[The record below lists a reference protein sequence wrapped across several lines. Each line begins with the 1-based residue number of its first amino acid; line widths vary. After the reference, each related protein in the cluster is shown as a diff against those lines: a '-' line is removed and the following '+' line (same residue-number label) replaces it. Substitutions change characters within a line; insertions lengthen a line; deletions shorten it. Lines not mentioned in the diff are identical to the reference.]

1 MWHNWIS
8 KIAIVT
14 DFLRTLP
21 TRLLIVVAAVIAVLF
36 ALSLWLVMSGEEEFP
51 GALKKADQEI
61 YGEAFALAKSGKF
74 DQAFSLAEDA
84 DDQNLSKV
92 LLWYS
97 FQREDRK
104 QNQQTIASFYAEN
117 SHWPRSI
124 TGGGSAVKNRPHIYS
139 ADPNQPPKIS
149 TALKEL
155 KNNRKKGFEADT
167 RLKARD
173 LWSNSRFASSPR
185 DERRFLAAFS
195 KLLDENSHLA
205 RASDFYWRGI
215 YDRGDGLRPRL
226 SNASKKFLNVW
237 RDYKNKQRSL
247 VSAKKEVGAKFS
259 DHPVF
264 LIPTI
269 LEQDRVGDAES
280 ARTNFAKLDPKKI
293 PPSQLWRTRHILA
306 RQALRDDLVKTA
318 YEIASEHEL
327 APSKD
332 FYEAEWLSG
341 WIALSKMKNPEIA
354 AQHFRRA
361 LREAGP
367 GWESARAYYWLGRVR
382 EGTGELKSAHAN
394 YNECAK
400 DALTF
405 YGQLCL
411 ERTEKPFSSVNLDVT
426 RTEPQN
432 LGEIENNELY
442 LISRQLLQIKQERLA
457 QPFLKRVA
465 EISQNY
471 DTFLAA
477 GKKVQELGY
486 GRMSILL
493 GKSLSWP
500 NGPALPLLY
509 PTLPF
514 ELPDTAKQ
522 HPALVHA
529 IVRQESSFNETA
541 VSPKDARGLMQLLP
555 ETAKRMAKKESVP
568 YEEDKLTSDP
578 SFNVR
583 LGGRYLRDSLEVY
596 NNSLLLVLSAYNAG
610 HGRAKSWRKTFG
622 NPNDPHKDVL
632 DWAESIP
639 FRETRLYVQKVIAS
653 YGIYKALLEGKD
665 QVPQPTS
672 AMIGN
677 F

>member
-1 MWHNWIS
+1 MWSNWLS
-8 KIAIVT
+8 KITPAI
-14 DFLRTLP
+14 DLLASISLP
-21 TRLLIVVAAVIAVLF
+21 IRLAFAGAF
-36 ALSLWLVMSGEEEFP
+36 ALVVILVSWFIFTGETEFP
-51 GALKKADQEI
+51 GALKKNDKAVYQ
-61 YGEAFALAKSGKF
+61 
-74 DQAFSLAEDA
+74 QAFSLAKTGDFNEA
-84 DDQNLSKV
+84 LSEAENAKDPHLRKV
-92 LLWYS
+92 LVWLS
-97 FQREDRK
+97 FQQVNVK
-104 QNQQTIASFYAEN
+104 QNQQTIASFYGEN
-117 SHWPRSI
+117 SHWPRSLH
-124 TGGGSAVKNRPHIYS
+124 GGSSPTKRRPHIYS
-139 ADPNQPPKIS
+139 ADPNQPPKLS
-149 TALKEL
+149 SALKEL
-155 KNNRKKGFEADT
+155 KESRDKGFEAAT
-167 RLKARD
+167 RIKARE
-173 LWSNSRFASSPR
+173 LWKNSRFASSPR
-185 DERRFLAAFS
+185 DERRYLAAFG
-195 KLLDENSHLA
+195 KLLDEGSHLS

-215 YDRGDGLRPRL
+215 YERGDKLRSRL
-226 SNASKKFLNVW
+226 SAKSKKFLDAW
-237 RDYKNKQRSL
+237 KDLKTKQRSL
-247 VSAKKEVGAKFS
+247 VSARNHAGGTFA

-264 LIPTI
+264 LNAVI
-269 LEQDRVGDAES
+269 LEQDRTNDAQG
-280 ARTNFAKLDPKKI
+280 ARDNFSKLDTDKI
-293 PPSQLWRTRHILA
+293 PAIRLWHTRHILA
-306 RQALRDDLVKTA
+306 RQALRDGMVTHA
-318 YEIASEHEL
+318 YEIASKHAL
-327 APSKD
+327 APSKA

-341 WIALSKMKNPEIA
+341 WIALSKMKRPELA
-354 AQHFRRA
+354 AQHFRRS

-367 GWESARAYYWLGRVR
+367 GRESARAYYWLGRVR

-426 RTEPQN
+426 RQALTS

-442 LISRQLLQIKQERLA
+442 LISRQLLQIDQERLA

-465 EISQNY
+465 EISKNY

-477 GKKVQELGY
+477 GRKVQELGY

-500 NGPALPLLY
+500 TGPALPLLY

-514 ELPDTAKQ
+514 ELPEPAVQ

-529 IVRQESSFNETA
+529 VVRQESSFNDSA
-541 VSPKDARGLMQLLP
+541 VSPRDARGLMQLLP
-555 ETAKRMAKKESVP
+555 ETAKRLSKRNGLD
-568 YEEDKLTSDP
+568 YQEDKLISDP
-578 SFNVR
+578 SFNVQ
-583 LGGRYLRDSLEVY
+583 LGGLYLQNSLEKY

-610 HGRAKSWRKTFG
+610 HGRADSWRKTFG

-677 F
+677 Y